1 MFVNYFFIIILLF
14 IFINLELIV
23 HFQLLNFLI
32 YGFLLQI
39 LKHLENKFSQSFLN
53 FLFSFLNLLVHQILY
68 ITLNNFHLFLKFNLM
83 IFNVCHFFLISEL
96 IKLNLVFYF
105 LHFILGI
112 SLILAI
118 VNFHFLKFHFK
129 PNQIL
134 IHLSM
139 HAINLDSMT
148 FSLRNLL
155 IYLSQFSI
163 QIYINVGLIFLQ
175 RNILF

>member
-1 MFVNYFFIIILLF
+1 
-14 IFINLELIV
+14 
-23 HFQLLNFLI
+23 
-32 YGFLLQI
+32 
-39 LKHLENKFSQSFLN
+39 
-53 FLFSFLNLLVHQILY
+53 
-68 ITLNNFHLFLKFNLM
+68 
-83 IFNVCHFFLISEL
+83 
-96 IKLNLVFYF
+96 
-105 LHFILGI
+105 
-112 SLILAI
+112 LILAI